1 MRCLLAE
8 PGAVFPWHSHAF
20 DEFTLV
26 TDDDTVIGY
35 PPGKRPT
42 RRNTLLLYHCGE
54 QHGSWSNSRQKPR
67 FWVVHFT
74 AAPKFYHELPR
85 MRMNHMATAHEMPPL
100 AG

>member
-1 MRCLLAE
+1 MLDSDPTVISMRCLLAD

-35 PPGKRPT
+35 PQGKRPT

-54 QHGSWSNSRQKPR
+54 QHGSWSNSRQKPLSGSC
-67 FWVVHFT
+67 T
-74 AAPKFYHELPR
+74 LPL
-85 MRMNHMATAHEMPPL
+85 TQVL
-100 AG
+100 S